1 MKSPIDDT
9 LRQMLQAKLE
19 ALEQYLNADVFVYC
33 GRFENRCREER

>member
-19 ALEQYLNADVFVYC
+19 ALEQYLNADVFVYY
-33 GRFENRCREER
+33 GSLAPVSIEQR